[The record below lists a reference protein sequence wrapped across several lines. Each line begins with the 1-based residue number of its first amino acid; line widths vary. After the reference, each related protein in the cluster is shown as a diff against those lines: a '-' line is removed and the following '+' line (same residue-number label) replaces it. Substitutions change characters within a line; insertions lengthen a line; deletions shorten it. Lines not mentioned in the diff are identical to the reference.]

1 MKISVNEKILGSINA
16 WSMFPLSLEKI
27 EREKF
32 YGYKFINKN
41 IADSVL
47 YLVIDEKTDLE
58 LSYVY
63 SINRYLHPDKRIV
76 KIIGIKVQNYETVS
90 LLCKSGNENRKEIDD
105 KLIKDI
111 LLKNIILVPRES
123 IFEYLLMAD
132 NLDLM
137 FLLGDKKTRVE
148 ILNTLL
154 NELSVNLEKIKV
166 EKVNIKKSVEDKDLN
181 TITKLILD
189 TIINYKGKKISL
201 DLEWNI
207 NTGIIEKHLT
217 INNKIAEEHII
228 SQALLDKIIEEK
240 NKNGE

>member
-1 MKISVNEKILGSINA
+1 MKISVNEKILESINA
-16 WSMFPLSLEKI
+16 GSMFPLSLEKI
-27 EREKF
+27 EKEKF
-32 YGYKFINKN
+32 YVYKFINKN
-41 IADSVL
+41 IADSEL

-63 SINRYLHPDKRIV
+63 SINRCLHPNKRIV
-76 KIIGIKVQNYETVS
+76 KIIGVKVQNYETVS

-105 KLIKDI
+105 KIIKDI
-111 LLKNIILVPRES
+111 LLKNIILVPHTS
-123 IFEYLLMAD
+123 VFEPLLMAD

-137 FLLGDKKTRVE
+137 FLLGDETEKVK

-166 EKVNIKKSVEDKDLN
+166 EKVDIKEFVENKDLN
-181 TITKLILD
+181 TVTKLILD
-189 TIINYKGKKISL
+189 TVVNYKGKKISL
-201 DLEWNI
+201 NLEWII

-217 INNKIAEEHII
+217 INNNPAEEHII

-240 NKNGE
+240 NKDGE